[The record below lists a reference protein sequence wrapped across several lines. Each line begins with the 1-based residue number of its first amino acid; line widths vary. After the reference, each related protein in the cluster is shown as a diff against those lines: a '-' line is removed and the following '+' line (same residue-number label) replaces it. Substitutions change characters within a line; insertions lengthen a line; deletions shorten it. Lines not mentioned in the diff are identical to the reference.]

1 MSDHDPLVSATWL
14 KDNIGAPDI
23 RVVDATWV
31 PPFLVGRTPG
41 AELYKQGHIPG
52 AVFFDIDDIADR
64 DSDLPHM
71 LPSPIVFSSRMRKLG
86 LGDGHR
92 IIVYDQNSFF
102 ASARA
107 WWMLRVMGHKDV
119 YVLDGGFSAWQA
131 VGGETEDL
139 PPMPVE
145 RHFTAR
151 VRADLVRNREQV
163 AASVADGSSKIL
175 DARGEGRFNGT
186 APEPRADLKSGHMPG
201 AANVPASDLLTPAGT
216 LKDADALHP
225 LLADYLDATVITS
238 CGSGVSAALI
248 NLALARLGHWDAA
261 LYDGSWSEW
270 AAHADSPIATAS

>member
-1 MSDHDPLVSATWL
+1 MSNNDPLVSAVWL

-41 AELYKQGHIPG
+41 SELYKQGHIPG
-52 AVFFDIDDIADR
+52 AVYFDIDEIADQ

-71 LPSPIVFSSRMRKLG
+71 LPSPILFSSRARKLG
-86 LGDGHR
+86 LGDGNR
-92 IIVYDQNSFF
+92 IIVYDQNGFF
-102 ASARA
+102 ASARV
-107 WWMLRVMGHKDV
+107 WWMLRVMGHQDV
-119 YVLDGGFSAWQA
+119 HVLNGGFSAWQA

-151 VRADLVRNREQV
+151 VRADLVRDRAQV
-163 AASVADGSSKIL
+163 ASAVEDGSARIL
-175 DARGEGRFNGT
+175 DARAEGRFKGT
-186 APEPRADLKSGHMPG
+186 APEPRADLQSGHMPG
-201 AANVPASDLLTPAGT
+201 AANIPASDLLTPAGM
-216 LKDADALHP
+216 LKEAEDLRP
-225 LLADYLDATVITS
+225 LLQDYVDATVITS

-248 NLALARLGHWDAA
+248 NLALARLGHWDSA

-270 AAHADSPIATAS
+270 AAHTDSPIATLP